1 MVGADI
7 GGFNRNTN
15 EELANRWHSLGAV
28 SNFSNFAFGHSSNY
42 SKLTAVLL

>member
-28 SNFSNFAFGHSSNY
+28 RFFALNR
-42 SKLTAVLL
+42 APLL